1 MLSGAYALRAMLDG
15 RRAPAVG
22 TLRTRS
28 RKASDLAHAGRYG
41 DLADLLRGLVP
52 DLESAARAV
61 PQDRRPEVFELMAAT
76 YQACSAALAK
86 LGEPGAVWIAAD
98 RAMAAAERA
107 GNPMLVAAGAF
118 RLVFVFISARHYDQ
132 STSAMQAARY
142 VPPPRWIPTAC
153 PQLSGDSPLRQ
164 MPSVVVCEAA
174 LAPSPGAVSL
184 LFPVADDELDRA
196 DPVRLAVMP
205 RPLPL
210 VYIGNQYDR
219 DEVFG
224 AFFAPA
230 AARFEHRV
238 AGKWTRT
245 ADWPHVSFTGRC
257 PFPHVRELYESAL
270 ATVLLV
276 PDRYARAG
284 QMTQRLFEAVLAG
297 CLPVT
302 PDTIPSA
309 AVFTPPAL
317 HAATGQLAANRV
329 AGLLDIAGTARHAE
343 LIAACLDRL
352 GVFRLSRQLRT
363 LDQILRRL
371 TNACPACPQPG
382 ATTGR

>member
-1 MLSGAYALRAMLDG
+1 M
-15 RRAPAVG
+15 
-22 TLRTRS
+22 
-28 RKASDLAHAGRYG
+28 
-41 DLADLLRGLVP
+41 LRGLVP
-52 DLESAARAV
+52 DLETAARAV

-86 LGEPGAVWIAAD
+86 LGEPEAVWIAAD
-98 RAMAAAERA
+98 RAMAAAERT

-132 STSAMQAARY
+132 STSAMQAARC

-196 DPVRLAVMP
+196 DPV
-205 RPLPL
+205 
-210 VYIGNQYDR
+210 
-219 DEVFG
+219 
-224 AFFAPA
+224 
-230 AARFEHRV
+230 RFEHRV

-317 HAATGQLAANRV
+317 HAATGQLAADRV

-371 TNACPACPQPG
+371 TNGKYSEVLLMGTPKPG
-382 ATTGR
+382 VAIAGGHVGGGVTGPGFCRSAVAGPRCGGPRGWRSRAGTGLVPRRTGAFRRGGRIRRGRRSGR